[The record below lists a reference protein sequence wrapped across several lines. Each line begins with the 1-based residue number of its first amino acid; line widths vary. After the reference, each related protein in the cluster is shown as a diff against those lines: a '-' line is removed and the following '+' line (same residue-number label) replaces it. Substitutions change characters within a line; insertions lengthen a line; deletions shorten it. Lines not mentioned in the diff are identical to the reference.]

1 MNKNEELKTGS
12 LAVSSEMHTYLTSLV
27 QTKDSEY
34 SEDRPFTSI
43 VEAFR
48 FAFALGLSKGKRKSR
63 EGEQMTVAPRQFTVA
78 DYIELVEDEARKG
91 DDSLGAIISDYAEGG
106 ADMMYRYS
114 KKNKSILD
122 MMN

>member
-1 MNKNEELKTGS
+1 LNPNEELKIGS

-34 SEDRPFTSI
+34 SEDRPFSAI

-48 FAFALGLSKGKRKSR
+48 FAFALGLSKGERKSR
-63 EGEQMTVAPRQFTVA
+63 TGEQMTVAPRQFTVA
-78 DYIELVEDEARKG
+78 DYIELIEEEARKEG
-91 DDSLGAIISDYAEGG
+91 GSLGGVISDYAEGG
-106 ADMMYRYS
+106 AYMMYQYS